1 MVSFNPSYFPGRVF
15 PLEGA
20 SMTHTGIAYVYL
32 LPQSGCVSAPRIAPA
47 SRMSPSHETGG
58 SKQHKPQRNVQ
69 FFFTFFLNVSVVL
82 VFCLFC
88 IFASSDILGK
98 KRLENSMHRGDVVVM
113 MCVNYSSLSI
123 VVAD

>member
-1 MVSFNPSYFPGRVF
+1 MVSFNPSCFPGRVF

-20 SMTHTGIAYVYL
+20 SMTHSGIAYVYL
-32 LPQSGCVSAPRIAPA
+32 LPQSGCVSAPRLAHT
-47 SRMSPSHETGG
+47 SRMPPSHETGG
-58 SKQHKPQRNVQ
+58 LYSTNRKEMYNFFLH
-69 FFFTFFLNVSVVL
+69 FFFYVSVVL
-82 VFCLFC
+82 VFRLFC

-113 MCVNYSSLSI
+113 TCVNYSSLSI